1 MCFFGLSARQ
11 GFGVAENNAILRNE
25 GELQDCY
32 MLTMRLFSLM
42 LGRSRSCVRENG
54 THTEPLRVQR
64 GIAATEEIVEIGKI
78 VDASHI
84 IVDSD
89 KVRE

>member
-1 MCFFGLSARQ
+1 
-11 GFGVAENNAILRNE
+11 
-25 GELQDCY
+25 
-32 MLTMRLFSLM
+32 
-42 LGRSRSCVRENG
+42 VREKG
-54 THTEPLRVQR
+54 THTEALRAQR

>member
-1 MCFFGLSARQ
+1 
-11 GFGVAENNAILRNE
+11 
-25 GELQDCY
+25 
-32 MLTMRLFSLM
+32 
-42 LGRSRSCVRENG
+42 VRENG